1 MFKWSYSSLATML
14 LLMIPASLSAQTAQ
28 PKSSVSDKPLTRQV
42 VASASDN
49 SIRFSSLGE
58 LIQMRL
64 EVIGPSG
71 EVFFDS
77 NFKSA
82 NVIDWPASDKPGHRV
97 ADGSYLCVITIK
109 DSAGQFTRKQAIA
122 SLRGQSLGLKQA
134 DNSDCR
140 SSSSCRPRLI

>member
-77 NFKSA
+77 NFKS
-82 NVIDWPASDKPGHRV
+82 
-97 ADGSYLCVITIK
+97 
-109 DSAGQFTRKQAIA
+109 
-122 SLRGQSLGLKQA
+122 
-134 DNSDCR
+134 
-140 SSSSCRPRLI
+140 